1 MIIEFDEYKSKLNGI
16 KPNLEGLG
24 RALKLDDTRAE
35 IASLEAES
43 AKEGFWNDVNN
54 SQKVQKRLKQ
64 LQNKVA
70 KYEKL
75 CAQWDD
81 LMTICD
87 MAIEENDDSM
97 LDELKSGYA
106 EFEETLESMRLSTL
120 LSGEYDANNAILTIH
135 PGAGGTEAQDWAQ
148 MLYRMYTRWAERHG
162 YKYTILDYLD
172 GEEAGIKS
180 ATIKVSGKYA
190 FGYAKAE
197 KGVHRLVRISPFDAA
212 KRRHTSFAS
221 VDVMPELDDSVQID
235 IDPSDLRVDTFRSS
249 GAGGQH
255 INKTESAVRITHLPT
270 GIVVASQAERSQLQN
285 RQTAMS
291 MLKSKLYELEEE
303 KQAKQRA
310 EIEGVQLD
318 IGWGSQIRSYVFQPY
333 TMVKDNRSGY
343 ETHDVQG
350 VMDGDLDPFINAYL
364 QWRLSKKNPR

>member
-1 MIIEFDEYKSKLNGI
+1 MITADQLKDVLDRADALYKYLKIDEKKMEYEEEDLRTQAPDFWEDQKRAEEQMKKVKGI
-16 KPNLEGLG
+16 K
-24 RALKLDDTRAE
+24 KWLDGYQDVRTAADE
-35 IASLEAES
+35 LQLAYDFYKEEMVTEEEVDANY
-43 AKEGFWNDVNN
+43 AKAIDFI
-54 SQKVQKRLKQ
+54 
-64 LQNKVA
+64 
-70 KYEKL
+70 EKL
-75 CAQWDD
+75 
-81 LMTICD
+81 
-87 MAIEENDDSM
+87 
-97 LDELKSGYA
+97 ELKNMLRQKEDPMECVLKINS
-106 EFEETLESMRLSTL
+106 
-120 LSGEYDANNAILTIH
+120 
-135 PGAGGTEAQDWAQ
+135 GAGGTEAQDWGA
-148 MLYRMYTRWAERHG
+148 MLLRMYVRWAERHG
-162 YKYTILDYLD
+162 FVVETANYEA

-180 ATIKVSGKYA
+180 VSLLIKGRNAYGMLRS
-190 FGYAKAE
+190 E

-350 VMDGDLDPFINAYL
+350 VMDGNLDPFINAYL
-364 QWRLSKKNPR
+364 QWRLSKKNPH

>member
-1 MIIEFDEYKSKLNGI
+1 MHASGGLFDLDALNERI
-16 KPNLEGLG
+16 AENEHRMTDPN
-24 RALKLDDTRAE
+24 
-35 IASLEAES
+35 
-43 AKEGFWNDVNN
+43 FWNDNETA
-54 SQKVQKRLKQ
+54 QKVINENNDLKAKRDTYVHLKEQ
-64 LQNKVA
+64 LENLQT
-70 KYEKL
+70 
-75 CAQWDD
+75 
-81 LMTICD
+81 TIELLSED
-87 MAIEENDDSM
+87 AD
-97 LDELKSGYA
+97 DELQS
-106 EFEETLESMRLSTL
+106 EFELDYAATQKELQEYRLTQL
-120 LSGEYDANNAILTIH
+120 LDGPYDDKNAILEIH
-135 PGAGGTEAQDWAQ
+135 PGAGGTEAQDWGA
-148 MLYRMYTRWAERHG
+148 MLLRMYVRWAERHG
-162 YKYTILDYLD
+162 FVVETANYEA

-180 ATIKVSGKYA
+180 VSLLIKGRNAYGMLRS
-190 FGYAKAE
+190 E

-270 GIVVASQAERSQLQN
+270 GIVVAWQAERSQLQN

-350 VMDGDLDPFINAYL
+350 VMDGNLDPFINAYL
-364 QWRLSKKNPR
+364 QWRLSKKNPH

>member
-1 MIIEFDEYKSKLNGI
+1 MHASGGLFDLDALNERI
-16 KPNLEGLG
+16 AENEHRMTDPN
-24 RALKLDDTRAE
+24 
-35 IASLEAES
+35 
-43 AKEGFWNDVNN
+43 FWNDNETA
-54 SQKVQKRLKQ
+54 QKVINENNDLKAKRDTYVHLKEQ
-64 LQNKVA
+64 LENLQT
-70 KYEKL
+70 
-75 CAQWDD
+75 
-81 LMTICD
+81 TIELLSED
-87 MAIEENDDSM
+87 AD
-97 LDELKSGYA
+97 DELQS
-106 EFEETLESMRLSTL
+106 EFELDYAATQKELQEYRLTQL
-120 LSGEYDANNAILTIH
+120 LDGPYDDKNAILEIH
-135 PGAGGTEAQDWAQ
+135 PGAGGTEAQDWGA
-148 MLYRMYTRWAERHG
+148 MLLRMYVRWAERHG
-162 YKYTILDYLD
+162 FVVETANYEA

-180 ATIKVSGKYA
+180 VSLLIKGRNAYGMLRS
-190 FGYAKAE
+190 E

-255 INKTESAVRITHLPT
+255 INKTESAVRITHLP
-270 GIVVASQAERSQLQN
+270 
-285 RQTAMS
+285 
-291 MLKSKLYELEEE
+291 KSKLYELEEE

-350 VMDGDLDPFINAYL
+350 VMDGNLDPFINAYL
-364 QWRLSKKNPR
+364 QWRLSKKNPH

>member
-1 MIIEFDEYKSKLNGI
+1 MTD
-16 KPNLEGLG
+16 PN
-24 RALKLDDTRAE
+24 
-35 IASLEAES
+35 
-43 AKEGFWNDVNN
+43 FWNDNETA
-54 SQKVQKRLKQ
+54 QKVINENNDLKAKRDTYVHLKEQ
-64 LQNKVA
+64 LENLQT
-70 KYEKL
+70 
-75 CAQWDD
+75 
-81 LMTICD
+81 TIELLSED
-87 MAIEENDDSM
+87 AD
-97 LDELKSGYA
+97 DELQS
-106 EFEETLESMRLSTL
+106 EFELDYAATQKELQEYRLTQL
-120 LSGEYDANNAILTIH
+120 LDGPYDDKNAILEIH
-135 PGAGGTEAQDWAQ
+135 PGAGGTEAQDWGA
-148 MLYRMYTRWAERHG
+148 MLLRMYVRWAERHG
-162 YKYTILDYLD
+162 FVVETANYEA

-180 ATIKVSGKYA
+180 VSLLIKGRNAYGMLRS
-190 FGYAKAE
+190 E

-255 INKTESAVRITHLPT
+255 INKTESAVRITHLP
-270 GIVVASQAERSQLQN
+270 
-285 RQTAMS
+285 
-291 MLKSKLYELEEE
+291 KSKLYELEEE

-350 VMDGDLDPFINAYL
+350 VMDGNLDPFINAYL
-364 QWRLSKKNPR
+364 QWRLSKKNPH